1 MVRLGIIGCS
11 EIAYRR
17 FLPASQKTKQMQV
30 VAVAEE
36 HDRSRLQRFTD
47 TFGIEGVCS
56 FGELVQRTDI
66 DAVYIPQPPALHYE
80 WAKQA
85 LSANKH
91 VLVEKP
97 STTSYSDSLNLV
109 NAAEKNGLALHENY
123 MFIYHEQLQEIR
135 EMIVSGEIGEIRL
148 MRADFGFPLREKND
162 FRYVKEL
169 GGGALLDAGGY
180 ALRLAA
186 LLLGHTVHVDAAH
199 LHGLPGY
206 EVDMYGCAQLS
217 NKKGE
222 ACQIAFGMDCEYRC
236 SLEVWGSQGKLTTNR
251 IFTAPDGYPPMAYL
265 EHAGKIKKIQL
276 PVDDSFEKS
285 IQAFLTEISTET
297 QRNRAYEDI
306 ITQARLVEELRAL
319 SGANGGTHEH
329 YL

>member
-1 MVRLGIIGCS
+1 MIRLGIIGCS

-17 FLPASQKTKQMQV
+17 FMPASQKIKEMQV

-36 HDRSRLQRFTD
+36 YDRSRLQLFTD
-47 TFGIEGVCS
+47 AFGAEGLDS
-56 FGELVQRTDI
+56 FEELVRRTDI
-66 DAVYIPQPPALHYE
+66 DAVYIPQPPALHYK
-80 WAKQA
+80 WAKRA
-85 LSANKH
+85 LHVNKH

-97 STTSYSDSLNLV
+97 STTSYSDTSDLV
-109 NAAEKNGLALHENY
+109 RIAEKNGLAMHENY
-123 MFIYHEQLQEIR
+123 MFIYHEQVQAIR
-135 EMIVSGEIGEIRL
+135 EIIASGEIGEIRL
-148 MRADFGFPLREKND
+148 MRTDFGFPLREKSD

-199 LHGLPGY
+199 LYGLSGY

-217 NKKGE
+217 NEKGV

-236 SLEVWGSQGKLTTNR
+236 SLEIWGSQGKLTANR
-251 IFTAPDGYPPMAYL
+251 IFTAPDGYRPLAYI
-265 EHAGKIKKIQL
+265 EHAGNSKEMQL

-285 IQAFLTEISTET
+285 IRVFLAEISNEELRK
-297 QRNRAYEDI
+297 QAYEDI
-306 ITQARLVEELRAL
+306 LTQASLVEEFCAL
-319 SGANGGTHEH
+319 SGTDEGIA
-329 YL
+329 

>member
-17 FLPASQKTKQMQV
+17 FLPASQKIKQMQV

-36 HDRSRLQRFTD
+36 YDRSKLQLFTD
-47 TFGIEGVCS
+47 TFGIEGLGS
-56 FGELVQRTDI
+56 FEELVQRTDI

-80 WAKQA
+80 WAKKA
-85 LSANKH
+85 LHANKH

-97 STTSYSDSLNLV
+97 SATSYSDTSDLV
-109 NAAEKNGLALHENY
+109 CAAQKEGLALHENY
-123 MFIYHEQLQEIR
+123 MFIYHEQVRVIR
-135 EMIVSGEIGEIRL
+135 EMIASGEIGEVRL

-180 ALRLAA
+180 ALRLAS

-199 LHGLPGY
+199 IHGLSGY

-217 NKKGE
+217 NEKGE

-236 SLEVWGSQGKLTTNR
+236 SLEVWGSQGKLTANR
-251 IFTAPDGYPPMAYL
+251 IFTAPDGYQPIAYM
-265 EHAGKIKKIQL
+265 EHAGKIKEIQL
-276 PVDDSFEKS
+276 PADDSFEKS
-285 IQAFLTEISTET
+285 IHAFLAEISHET
-297 QRNRAYEDI
+297 RRKQAYEDI
-306 ITQARLVEELRAL
+306 VTQARLVEELRAL
-319 SGANGGTHEH
+319 SGADEEIV
-329 YL
+329 